1 MSKKQ
6 RNVQVNM
13 NKPTN
18 RKRLSVWVWVFV
30 GVAIFV
36 FIYCI
41 VCNVINNLEDMPRS
55 VKIIFGLSDFANTA
69 IGALLGFGASLL
81 LENYLIDSNKEK
93 AIDNI
98 ATEMTQ
104 MCLYIFKIYSKDRKI
119 ADKQVSCEEIKMLLC
134 KFDDR
139 IKGPQDNFKYN
150 KDTDSK
156 GLSRLKKR
164 VVHCRYTI
172 YLPIW
177 DSVLQNGD
185 LLRFKDKGYF
195 ECLINI
201 YTRLN
206 KFKAQ
211 IDAFDSSINEEE
223 LFLFLFELYSDAQK
237 LRAFIKNNEEH
248 IQAICQYLTGEGN
261 IKLKEEFLSE
271 FNFN

>member
-1 MSKKQ
+1 MCRKQ
-6 RNVQVNM
+6 RQKKNN
-13 NKPTN
+13 NKQN
-18 RKRLSVWVWVFV
+18 KRKRLSAWVCIFV
-30 GVAIFV
+30 GVAILV
-36 FIYCI
+36 FLYCI
-41 VCNVINNLEDMPRS
+41 ACNVISNLDDMPKA

-81 LENYLIDSNKEK
+81 LENYLVDSNKEK

-104 MCLYIFKIYSKDRKI
+104 MCLYIFKLYSE
-119 ADKQVSCEEIKMLLC
+119 DKKTANGLESCKEIKALLS
-134 KFDDR
+134 KFDNR
-139 IKGPQDNFKYN
+139 INANQENSKFN
-150 KDTDSK
+150 KEEDSK
-156 GLSRLKKR
+156 GLKTIKKR
-164 VVHCRYTI
+164 VIHCRYTI

-211 IDAFDSSINEEE
+211 IDSFDSSIENQE
-223 LFLFLFELYSDAQK
+223 LFLYLFELYNDIQK
-237 LRAFIKNNEEH
+237 LRSFISANKQH
-248 IQAICQYLTGEGN
+248 VLSICQYLNGEDN